1 MQKVESANWTAFA
14 NICLETFCRQ
24 FQQINIDV
32 YKRQTYTFTYSVEI
46 IGEKYSKIHCTKY
59 IFDQRFSKVKLDTF

>member
-32 YKRQTYTFTYSVEI
+32 YKRTPLLMYSVEI
-46 IGEKYSKIHCTKY
+46 IGEKYSKIHCTY
-59 IFDQRFSKVKLDTF
+59 LINVLVK

>member
-1 MQKVESANWTAFA
+1 MIPNAGGPKEMLFCAKYAFHEVCVTVCVQKVESANWTAFA

-32 YKRQTYTFTYSVEI
+32 YKRTPLLTVL
-46 IGEKYSKIHCTKY
+46 K
-59 IFDQRFSKVKLDTF
+59 